1 MWPKLLLQLVEF
13 LPHATRLMPLA
24 DRYLS
29 ANATNANA
37 IDADALAAT
46 ERAILD
52 HNERSMQANAAALN
66 GVAEQVQGSLGKVAR
81 AHIEMA
87 AKLDEFNGMAARL
100 DQFTG
105 QVTEIGTEAKR
116 ARRAS
121 ELAQTRV
128 DALEKQIGSMRTLLV
143 SGLATIAVL
152 LLLVIL
158 LIFRSHINIAF

>member
-24 DRYLS
+24 DRYLNANS
-29 ANATNANA
+29 TDAGANAET
-37 IDADALAAT
+37 LAAT
-46 ERAILD
+46 ERAILELTD
-52 HNERSMQANAAALN
+52 RSMQANVAALN
-66 GVAEQVQGSLGKVAR
+66 AVSEQVQGSLGKVAR

-87 AKLDEFNGMAARL
+87 ARL

-105 QVTEIGTEAKR
+105 IAAKIDEVAGQVTEVGIEAKR

-128 DALEKQIGSMRTLLV
+128 DALEKQLASLRTLLL
-143 SGLATIAVL
+143 SGLVTMTVL

-158 LIFRSHINIAF
+158 LLFRSHINIAL

>member
-24 DRYLS
+24 DRYL
-29 ANATNANA
+29 NANA
-37 IDADALAAT
+37 SDPEALAST

-52 HNERSMQANAAALN
+52 LTERGMQANASALD
-66 GVAEQVQGSLGKVAR
+66 GVSEQVQASLGKVAR

-87 AKLDEFNGMAARL
+87 SKLDEFAK
-100 DQFTG
+100 
-105 QVTEIGTEAKR
+105 QVTEITTEAKR

-128 DALEKQIGSMRTLLV
+128 DALEKQLASVRTLMLG
-143 SGLATIAVL
+143 GLATLGVL
-152 LLLVIL
+152 LLIVIVL
-158 LIFRSHINIAF
+158 LFRSHINTGF